1 MPVRHA
7 STAIV
12 ITCLAELGAMS
23 VWFSGSAVIDQLQAM
38 WRTSLTSVALVTVLV
53 QVGFVAGAL
62 MVGAFNLGDV
72 FRPTRVFSISAL
84 LAGASNAGF
93 ALAAADHPP
102 IALCFRF
109 LSGFFLAGVYPTAM
123 KIISGWAR
131 EHRGR
136 SLGLLVASLTIGSA
150 LPHLVKGIGGLPWR
164 GVIWTS
170 TVLALLAAVAVALF
184 VTEGPYSVP
193 VSEYSFAKVTAL
205 FRIRRAR
212 LAYFGYLGHMWEL
225 YGMWAWIALILG
237 AGGFTSL
244 RVRSLSAFVVISV
257 GAVGCIWAGVI
268 ADRVSPTTDRV
279 PSRTRVIRTALAV
292 SLLCCMVMPLAFG
305 KPVLVLAIAL
315 CWGISIIADSAQFS
329 AITTEVIDGGSVAT
343 ALAMQTATGFLI
355 TAISIQTVAAIAAHY
370 GWRIAVLSL
379 AAGPIVGLIS
389 TSLLRRTRGLEV
401 NAEFQA
407 SVSPNS

>member
-1 MPVRHA
+1 MLVRNA

-53 QVGFVAGAL
+53 QLGFVAGAL
-62 MVGAFNLGDV
+62 TVGAFNLGDV
-72 FRPTRVFSISAL
+72 FRPTRVFSVSAL
-84 LAGASNAGF
+84 LAAASNAAF
-93 ALAAADHPP
+93 ALSAADHPP

-123 KIISGWAR
+123 KIIAGWAR
-131 EHRGR
+131 ERRGR

-150 LPHLVKGIGGLPWR
+150 LPYLVKGIGGLPWR

-170 TVLALLAAVAVALF
+170 TVLAVLAAGAVAVF
-184 VTEGPYSVP
+184 ISEGPYAVAA
-193 VSEYSFAKVTAL
+193 SEYSFAKVAAL

-237 AGGFTSL
+237 AGGISSL
-244 RVRSLSAFVVISV
+244 RARSLLSFVVIGV

-268 ADRVSPTTDRV
+268 ADRVSPAADTV
-279 PSRTRVIRTALAV
+279 PSRTRVIRLALTV
-292 SLLCCMVMPLAFG
+292 SLLCCLTMPLSFG
-305 KPVLVLAIAL
+305 KPVLVLGIAV

-355 TAISIQTVAAIAAHY
+355 TAISIQTVAAIAAY
-370 GWRIAVLSL
+370 LGWRVAVLSL
-379 AAGPIVGLIS
+379 AIGPMVGLIS
-389 TSLLRRTRGLEV
+389 TSLLQRTRYC
-401 NAEFQA
+401 AA
-407 SVSPNS
+407 ST